1 MTAGRRQRKSRRAL
15 SALAALALCGIGV
28 HAGRLEAAGAEER
41 LVVDPAT
48 GLAISGVDPV
58 AYFTDRQPRF
68 GRPALELS
76 RDGAVWR
83 FRNEGNRAAFADN
96 PDVYRPRFGG
106 YDPVAIARGTSV
118 PGHPFVWAVTG
129 GRLYLFYDE
138 AARAAFLADPER
150 VIAAA
155 ERNGP
160 TSPAPSAA
168 DRPRAAV
175 RGFLALA
182 RVRCIR
188 P

>member
-1 MTAGRRQRKSRRAL
+1 MTAARRQRKSRRAL
-15 SALAALALCGIGV
+15 HALAALALCGICV
-28 HAGRLEAAGAEER
+28 HAGRLEAGTDDR
-41 LVVDPAT
+41 LVVNPAT

-58 AYFTDRQPRF
+58 AYFTDRKPRF
-68 GRPALELS
+68 GRPDMELS
-76 RDGAVWR
+76 REGAVWR

-138 AARAAFLADPER
+138 AARTAFLADPDR

-155 ERNGP
+155 ERQWP
-160 TSPAPSAA
+160 
-168 DRPRAAV
+168 DV
-175 RGFLALA
+175 A
-182 RVRCIR
+182 RTIGR
-188 P
+188 